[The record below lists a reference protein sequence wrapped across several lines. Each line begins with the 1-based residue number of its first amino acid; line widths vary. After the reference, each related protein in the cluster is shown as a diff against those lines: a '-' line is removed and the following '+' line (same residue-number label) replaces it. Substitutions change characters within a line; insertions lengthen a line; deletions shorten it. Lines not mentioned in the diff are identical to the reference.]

1 MSSVEKHT
9 LYGEYN
15 WNDPIYK
22 VLRRETASPRF
33 KIFLMKK
40 GVVNPLF
47 YQYTDMLALHVR
59 GGENLD
65 DLMRK
70 QRRMLVDEGV
80 TTDANERMKKRFEKG
95 KPYTDLEE
103 EDYHHGDVWC
113 G

>member
-1 MSSVEKHT
+1 MSSVQQHT

-15 WNDPIYK
+15 WKDPIYK
-22 VLRRETASPRF
+22 VLRRETTSPRF

-47 YQYTDMLALHVR
+47 YQYTDFLAMKLR
-59 GGENLD
+59 GGGDLD

-80 TTDANERMKKRFEKG
+80 TTDANEKMKHNFTQG
-95 KPYTDLEE
+95 TPYTDLEE
-103 EDYHHGDVWC
+103 DDFHHAHIWC